1 MANTPTQKASPT
13 KVRMSSLAE
22 PPPERSSRI
31 RCRADPRRALPR
43 GLGQAAW
50 PIPRGSALR
59 GSAAGRCA
67 TWARA
72 PARARAASRGPASLV
87 VPTAQHL
94 HKVAHLRPA
103 GELPE
108 QLLEARVAGAVLLA
122 QVVYR
127 ALGDDLA
134 VLEDRDA
141 VTHRLRHLQR
151 VGAHEHGTVA
161 LHELAEDVL
170 QQSRRLGVEA
180 HHGLVH
186 DDALRPVDEGAR
198 DDQLLAHAVTVGFYQ
213 LVLPAGQLEHVEQ
226 LGDAPLDGVP
236 FLTVQRGHEAQELD
250 PGELVVHERPI
261 GNEAESHLGGD
272 RVRMHVVATQ
282 EHPAVGGA
290 QDAGDHPQRRG
301 LPCAVRAEASVQHT
315 LWDVERDIIDGD
327 EAAVMLG
334 QPLQLDHST
343 SSLMRPIR
351 RTSSACWARPPM
363 LNRTC
368 AAPAGNSSSIGS
380 TATQSPRYTSAHA

>member
-13 KVRMSSLAE
+13 KVRMSSLA
-22 PPPERSSRI
+22 S
-31 RCRADPRRALPR
+31 
-43 GLGQAAW
+43 
-50 PIPRGSALR
+50 PRGSALR
-59 GSAAGRCA
+59 GSAAGPCA

-87 VPTAQHL
+87 VPPTEHL
-94 HKVAHLRPA
+94 DQVAHVRPA
-103 GELPE
+103 GELQE
-108 QLLEARVAGAVLLA
+108 QLFEARVAGAVLPA
-122 QVVYR
+122 QVVYGS
-127 ALGDDLA
+127 LGDDLA

-151 VGAHEHGTVA
+151 VGAHEHGTAA

-198 DDQLLAHAVTVGFYQ
+198 DDQLLAHSVTVGFYQ
-213 LVLPAGQLEHVEQ
+213 LVLPAVQLEHVEQ
-226 LGDAPLDGVP
+226 LSDPPLDGVP

-261 GNEAESHLGGD
+261 RNEAESHLGGD
-272 RVRMHVVATQ
+272 RVRVHVVATQ
-282 EHPAVGGA
+282 EHPPGGGA
-290 QDAGDHPQRRG
+290 QEPGGHPQRRG
-301 LPCAVRAEASVQHT
+301 LPCAVRAQASVQHT
-315 LWDVERDIIDGD
+315 LRDVERDVIDGD

-334 QPLQLDHST
+334 QALQLDHST

-368 AAPAGNSSSIGS
+368 AAPAGKSSSRDRTTTRLNSSH
-380 TATQSPRYTSAHA
+380 TVLA